1 MHQVVTRHVEEIIR
15 AEAVSIMNILLLRTD
30 AYAEREMYGE
40 VAVFHSI
47 SQLLRKGAGVGVQ
60 KQTVHLLYLLLNCPQ
75 LMSMFCS
82 FYKEEGTIAEI
93 PTSNAETTPAFQ
105 GSGATAILDGL
116 ADCLA
121 CRANGAPTTL
131 VLKLQRNSIILLA
144 FLVSSG
150 RSGFELLMGRRRPHF
165 LYLILQI
172 LASEID
178 RESSYPSDDFRER
191 TLLIREAL
199 IFLNR
204 LASNSQYSTSVLRV
218 LTNRRDMAILTIDIA
233 TRLSRKGN
241 WPWQSDSA
249 RQMRESEIVDLA
261 RIFKKRVVAFLGD
274 EK

>member
-1 MHQVVTRHVEEIIR
+1 MHQVVMRHVEEIIR
-15 AEAVSIMNILLLRTD
+15 VEAVSIMNILLLRTD

-40 VAVFHSI
+40 VAVFQSI
-47 SQLLRKGAGVGVQ
+47 SQLLRKGTGVGVQ

-75 LMSMFCS
+75 LMSVFCS
-82 FYKEEGTIAEI
+82 FCKEEGTI

-121 CRANGAPTTL
+121 FRANGAPTTL

-150 RSGFELLMGRRRPHF
+150 RSGFEVLMGRRRPHF

-178 RESSYPSDDFRER
+178 TESSHPSDDFRER

-241 WPWQSDSA
+241 WLWQSDSA

-261 RIFKKRVVAFLGD
+261 RIFKKRVFAFLGD